1 MAYRLYLKEFQYYK
15 SLTLVSKENKEQEAY
30 QRAANEI
37 IHDLIK
43 KKNFGLALSLLLS
56 SNFDIF
62 SFLENF
68 INIFM
73 EERNVYSDEK
83 YFAFTS
89 IILTII
95 QLIDN
100 PNFMTDKL
108 KKFLDVLI
116 EDEKKNLIQE
126 LIETKHPILKIK
138 GGEAL
143 MDSIR
148 SSNIDKEY
156 EIRQAIDATFLK
168 NNRPEVTSYI
178 IISILLRSKNI
189 NELTLFVESIKK
201 YYYPIFEFSEI
212 LKSYH
217 EIQ

>member
-1 MAYRLYLKEFQYYK
+1 
-15 SLTLVSKENKEQEAY
+15 
-30 QRAANEI
+30 
-37 IHDLIK
+37 
-43 KKNFGLALSLLLS
+43 
-56 SNFDIF
+56 
-62 SFLENF
+62 
-68 INIFM
+68 
-73 EERNVYSDEK
+73 
-83 YFAFTS
+83 
-89 IILTII
+89 
-95 QLIDN
+95 
-100 PNFMTDKL
+100 
-108 KKFLDVLI
+108 
-116 EDEKKNLIQE
+116 
-126 LIETKHPILKIK
+126 
-138 GGEAL
+138 

-217 EIQ
+217 EIL